1 MRRCRRI
8 QKGKFMSKTSS
19 VKTRTVY
26 CAEVEIAYDNGEYK
40 TFTISGC
47 TPGMR
52 NKAMDR
58 LIEDEGEVNYC
69 RNYKEKRLVV

>member
-1 MRRCRRI
+1 MG
-8 QKGKFMSKTSS
+8 QTSN

-26 CAEVEIAYDNGEYK
+26 CAEVEIAYDDGKYE

-47 TPGMR
+47 TPGLR

-69 RNYKEKRLVV
+69 QRTTKIETFLLRGADCYVTL